1 MDLKSSRS
9 EDLVKIQSLLP
20 SIQLGELDKP
30 IWIPSK
36 SGIFNVYFAGIQ
48 LRVETIFILNVVL
61 LNALRIIL
69 MRKCM

>member
-36 SGIFNVYFAGIQ
+36 SGHFTTF
-48 LRVETIFILNVVL
+48 ETWKAIRFKL
-61 LNALRIIL
+61 LEVTCWKII
-69 MRKCM
+69 